1 MADALNIS
9 SNSDTSTISIENLKT
24 LQFEW
29 LARLSRMSGL
39 ASLVINSDM
48 KIVFYED
55 RLLAMMEYENHVDL
69 HGVSLIT
76 LLKRLAQRGDFGPGD
91 QAIFC
96 DLIAS
101 EIRRDPKPSERKSL
115 SLITP
120 KGRRLKF
127 SQDSDMDGYYLLTC
141 RDITES
147 YIKRHALKIA
157 LDSSLSGYI
166 IYHVESQKY
175 ELHGDIGKKALGDT
189 LSKRLLEEG
198 LSGILH
204 KQDAPRVYARWNSG
218 LESKKPWDM
227 TFKVNDP
234 ESKQTRWIKCQATPQ
249 IAENGDVRTVI
260 IFYSDVS
267 AQLRVQDDLRKAG
280 ESAEKSL
287 SAKNNFL
294 GRLSHEIRTP
304 MNAVVGIADA
314 LIYHNGD
321 PKILP
326 KLELIQSSAEKIIHI
341 VDESL
346 EHTKLAESKL
356 VLDPISASPEEA
368 VRSACS
374 LWEQKAL
381 KNDIDLS
388 CKVDPSVPEEIIFD
402 PHRFEQ
408 CLNNLL
414 SNAVKFSPGGKI
426 NVVLTTIGEAPS
438 ARLILAV
445 KDTGIGM
452 NEAQLESLFEAFT
465 QADKSIA
472 GRFGGTGLGMNITKQ
487 IIELMGGT
495 ISAKSE
501 SGQGT
506 VIAISLPIVEN
517 RRMADRR
524 EDSTNALIN
533 DMLEKSVPAKT
544 DYSNLRVLVVD
555 DNTTNHMVVISLI
568 DTLVSHIDTAEN
580 GVEAIE
586 KLKTNDYDVVLM
598 DIHMPIMDGIEATLA
613 IRASSEPFKNMPIIA
628 LTADPQYQQRR
639 LCKNIGMDDAL
650 AKPVRLTELL
660 AAIDRITHKTNAE
673 EIAA

>member
-55 RLLAMMEYENHVDL
+55 RLLAMMEYESHVDL

-101 EIRRDPKPSERKSL
+101 EIKRDPKPSERKSL

-368 VRSACS
+368 VRSVCS

-414 SNAVKFSPGGKI
+414 SNCLLYTSDA
-426 NVVLTTIGEAPS
+426 
-438 ARLILAV
+438 
-445 KDTGIGM
+445 
-452 NEAQLESLFEAFT
+452 
-465 QADKSIA
+465 AD
-472 GRFGGTGLGMNITKQ
+472 
-487 IIELMGGT
+487 E
-495 ISAKSE
+495 
-501 SGQGT
+501 
-506 VIAISLPIVEN
+506 
-517 RRMADRR
+517 
-524 EDSTNALIN
+524 
-533 DMLEKSVPAKT
+533 
-544 DYSNLRVLVVD
+544 
-555 DNTTNHMVVISLI
+555 
-568 DTLVSHIDTAEN
+568 
-580 GVEAIE
+580 
-586 KLKTNDYDVVLM
+586 
-598 DIHMPIMDGIEATLA
+598 
-613 IRASSEPFKNMPIIA
+613 
-628 LTADPQYQQRR
+628 
-639 LCKNIGMDDAL
+639 
-650 AKPVRLTELL
+650 
-660 AAIDRITHKTNAE
+660 
-673 EIAA
+673 

>member
-55 RLLAMMEYENHVDL
+55 RLLAMMEYESHVDL

-101 EIRRDPKPSERKSL
+101 EIKRDPKPSERKSL

-175 ELHGDIGKKALGDT
+175 ELHGDIGKKALGDK

-280 ESAEKSL
+280 ERAEKSL

-304 MNAVVGIADA
+304 MN
-314 LIYHNGD
+314 LS
-321 PKILP
+321 L
-326 KLELIQSSAEKIIHI
+326 IHI
-341 VDESL
+341 
-346 EHTKLAESKL
+346 
-356 VLDPISASPEEA
+356 
-368 VRSACS
+368 
-374 LWEQKAL
+374 
-381 KNDIDLS
+381 
-388 CKVDPSVPEEIIFD
+388 
-402 PHRFEQ
+402 
-408 CLNNLL
+408 
-414 SNAVKFSPGGKI
+414 
-426 NVVLTTIGEAPS
+426 
-438 ARLILAV
+438 
-445 KDTGIGM
+445 
-452 NEAQLESLFEAFT
+452 
-465 QADKSIA
+465 
-472 GRFGGTGLGMNITKQ
+472 
-487 IIELMGGT
+487 
-495 ISAKSE
+495 
-501 SGQGT
+501 
-506 VIAISLPIVEN
+506 
-517 RRMADRR
+517 
-524 EDSTNALIN
+524 
-533 DMLEKSVPAKT
+533 
-544 DYSNLRVLVVD
+544 
-555 DNTTNHMVVISLI
+555 
-568 DTLVSHIDTAEN
+568 
-580 GVEAIE
+580 
-586 KLKTNDYDVVLM
+586 
-598 DIHMPIMDGIEATLA
+598 
-613 IRASSEPFKNMPIIA
+613 
-628 LTADPQYQQRR
+628 
-639 LCKNIGMDDAL
+639 
-650 AKPVRLTELL
+650 
-660 AAIDRITHKTNAE
+660 
-673 EIAA
+673 